1 MKHARKTS
9 SSKKE
14 ELAKKFH
21 NDHRE
26 MTDADFRRKY
36 LYEDNS
42 DVIRRQIQNAGY
54 KKRSLDNYIP
64 KETLESKV
72 QPRKRPSRVSDDTRK
87 IDSEKINNL
96 SKAAKSSSKSTSS
109 KSGTSSKSV
118 SSKSAASSKTSSAKK
133 QTTSKKAAV
142 SNAAKKTA
150 NTVSRLA
157 KETKTKAKNVVS
169 KNTSSKKSS
178 KKNQKG
184 ILSSLFIRFGKPIG
198 VGILVVLVIT
208 TGIFLGMYGAIK
220 HEIKDMN
227 IENLALNYSSFIYYN
242 DENGN
247 AALDCQLHY
256 EGERRI
262 WADSEE
268 ISINLKNAA
277 VAIEDE
283 RFYKHNGVD
292 LGRTFTATVKW
303 AFSKIGIGDA
313 TYGGSTITQQLVKNI
328 TNEKDKSAIRKIKE
342 LMRATALEKEV
353 DDKDK
358 ILTMYL
364 NISYF
369 GNRCNGVEAASNLY
383 FSKSAKDVTIA
394 EAATIVG
401 ITQRPTYYDP
411 IRNPENALNK
421 RNTVLAKMKQLKY
434 ITKEEYNEAVNLPLG
449 LSPSATESRTIVY
462 SYFVDQVVNDIIA
475 DLVEQKGYSETFAE
489 QQVFSGGLSIYTTMD
504 KKVQEAME
512 DVYENREGFPAN
524 TGPQSAMVVMDPT
537 NGEIKGIVG
546 GAGPKTEARG
556 LNRATQSPRQPGSS
570 IKPLSVYSPGI
581 ELNKINSGTVLKD
594 ERISIGS
601 WSPVNSYS
609 GFKGNLVLSKCVE
622 ISANIPAVKALQKVG
637 IENSFDFAKNK
648 FHLSTIV
655 PDDKSLA
662 SLGLGGLTKGVT
674 VKEMAAAYSALANEG
689 IYTEP
694 HTYTKVVDSKG
705 KVLLEYKPK
714 SERAIS
720 EATAFIM
727 SDMLST
733 VITGPSGTGRSAKL
747 NNITAYGKTGTTNDS
762 KDKWF
767 AGYTKYYVGV
777 VWFGFDQPKDLR
789 TVGIRN
795 NPSCVIW
802 KNVMNKIH
810 EGLPDKKIEQPQS
823 VKKATICSNTG
834 NLASAGCSFAK
845 SGYFA
850 SGTIPTKFC
859 RLQHILEA
867 SPTPTVTPGA
877 EVTPEATPSGET
889 PQPTVAPEPIA
900 TPETP
905 PIPSE
910 PYFDSI
916 SLD

>member
-21 NDHRE
+21 NDHKE

-87 IDSEKINNL
+87 IDAEKINNL
-96 SKAAKSSSKSTSS
+96 SKAAKSSKQTSSKSASS
-109 KSGTSSKSV
+109 KSGTTSK
-118 SSKSAASSKTSSAKK
+118 ASSAKK
-133 QTTSKKAAV
+133 TTASKKTTV
-142 SNAAKKTA
+142 SNAAKKTK

-157 KETKTKAKNVVS
+157 KETKTRAKNVVS
-169 KNTSSKKSS
+169 KATAPKKSS
-178 KKNQKG
+178 KKNQNG
-184 ILSSLFIRFGKPIG
+184 ILFSLYERFGKKIG
-198 VGILVVLVIT
+198 VGVLVALVVALGVFI
-208 TGIFLGMYGAIK
+208 GMYGAIK
-220 HEIKDMN
+220 NEIKEMN

-247 AALDCQLHY
+247 AVEDCQLHY
-256 EGERRI
+256 EGERRV
-262 WADSEE
+262 WADSED

-369 GNRCNGVEAASNLY
+369 GNRCNGVEAAANLY
-383 FSKSAKDVTIA
+383 FSKPAKDVTIA

-462 SYFVDQVVNDIIA
+462 SYFVDQVVNDVIA
-475 DLVEQKGYSETFAE
+475 DLVEQKGYSESFAE

-512 DVYENREGFPAN
+512 DVYENRTGFPAN
-524 TGPQSAMVVMDPT
+524 KNPQSAMVVMDPT
-537 NGEIKGIVG
+537 NGQIKGIVG

-581 ELNKINSGTVLKD
+581 ELNKINSATVLKD
-594 ERISIGS
+594 EKISIGD

-622 ISANIPAVKALQKVG
+622 ISANIPAVKALQKTG

-655 PDDKSLA
+655 PEDRSLA

-674 VKEMAAAYSALANEG
+674 VKEMAAAYSVLANGG

-705 KVLLEYKPK
+705 KVLLEYEPK

-733 VITGPSGTGRSAKL
+733 VITGPSGTGRSARL
-747 NNITAYGKTGTTNDS
+747 NNMTAYGKTGTTNDS

-767 AGYTKYYVGV
+767 AGYTNYYVGV

-789 TVGIRN
+789 TAGIRN

-810 EGLPDKKIEQPQS
+810 EGLPDKKIEQPKS

-859 RLQHILEA
+859 RLEHIIEA
-867 SPTPTVTPGA
+867 SPVPTVTPGTDA
-877 EVTPEATPSGET
+877 TPGVVPSGEAT
-889 PQPTVAPEPIA
+889 APTVAPAPTTVPPAPSLPPEP
-900 TPETP
+900 TDNT
-905 PIPSE
+905 
-910 PYFDSI
+910 I